1 MCSDTQLKPKRRRV
15 RKQSHISAWLRSC
28 RSVFWGHQWSSR
40 HPPISCAWERST
52 LDFQRMSFPSA
63 LACTPHS
70 SNCSRACLEEHGE
83 LQQQEEKGEKSSR
96 IETSYSIGC
105 KTGNYSEVLL
115 GVPQWTRTLSTGQ
128 ECNCMSHLSL
138 SFTQCQRRL
147 PFKTLT
153 ICQESTLFKHTCN
166 STWTTSPPPTAFP
179 STPWNETKQKTK
191 PP

>member
-1 MCSDTQLKPKRRRV
+1 MSENKATFQHGCGAAGPSSGDINGAADILPFPVHENAAHSTFKECHFQAHWHARHITQTAPMRV
-15 RKQSHISAWLRSC
+15 RRNTGNFDNTGEGRKKFQSR
-28 RSVFWGHQWSSR
+28 
-40 HPPISCAWERST
+40 
-52 LDFQRMSFPSA
+52 
-63 LACTPHS
+63 
-70 SNCSRACLEEHGE
+70 
-83 LQQQEEKGEKSSR
+83 
-96 IETSYSIGC
+96 TSYSIGC

-153 ICQESTLFKHTCN
+153 ICQESTLFKYTCN
-166 STWTTSPPPTAFP
+166 STWTTSPPPNAFP